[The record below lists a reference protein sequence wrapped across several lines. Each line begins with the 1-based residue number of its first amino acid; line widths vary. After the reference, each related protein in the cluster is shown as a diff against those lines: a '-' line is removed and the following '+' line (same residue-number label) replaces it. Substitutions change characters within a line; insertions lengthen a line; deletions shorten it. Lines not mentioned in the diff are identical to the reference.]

1 VSFEHGN
8 PDRPLVLGCVYNGA
22 NHLPYE
28 LPTHKSRTVFKTLS
42 TPGGGGFNELS
53 FEDKKG
59 HEQIYM
65 HAQRDWELMVKANAY
80 ATIDGDSHRLTH
92 GNAIERV
99 KDDRQE
105 LVKQDSF
112 EHLKTDDQLKLNGTF
127 QHQVDQSFLVSVSDE
142 LHQNAAIKINMEAG
156 AGLSEQATSTSAAR
170 AGSTRSA
177 AIARA
182 WGNGFMASSLSQKA
196 QPVGAAPKNP

>member
-1 VSFEHGN
+1 
-8 PDRPLVLGCVYNGA
+8 
-22 NHLPYE
+22 
-28 LPTHKSRTVFKTLS
+28 
-42 TPGGGGFNELS
+42 
-53 FEDKKG
+53 
-59 HEQIYM
+59 M

-156 AGLSEQATSTSAAR
+156 AGLTLKVGGSFITISAAGVQMV
-170 AGSTRSA
+170 APSISL
-177 AIARA
+177 
-182 WGNGFMASSLSQKA
+182 NG
-196 QPVGAAPKNP
+196 GAAPLVGTPLTLLGVMKPIGAVMATARNKVAAASKLCRARQKK